1 MESQYKPDDSRFM
14 TLTDVCK
21 TLDVSSAI
29 VYGLLRSGDL
39 PGIQVGP
46 KKVWRIERA
55 MFEEYIERQ
64 YKLVRERISAGELE

>member
-1 MESQYKPDDSRFM
+1 MESQYKPDQSRFM

-29 VYGLLRSGDL
+29 VYGLLRSGEL

-46 KKVWRIERA
+46 KKVWRIERSR
-55 MFEEYIERQ
+55 FEEYIAAQ
-64 YKLVRERISAGELE
+64 YAQVRERIQRGEVE

>member
-29 VYGLLRSGDL
+29 VYGLLRTGEL

-46 KKVWRIERA
+46 KKVWRVERA
-55 MFEEYIERQ
+55 RFEEYIQEQ
-64 YKLVRERISAGELE
+64 YDLVREHIKRGEVA